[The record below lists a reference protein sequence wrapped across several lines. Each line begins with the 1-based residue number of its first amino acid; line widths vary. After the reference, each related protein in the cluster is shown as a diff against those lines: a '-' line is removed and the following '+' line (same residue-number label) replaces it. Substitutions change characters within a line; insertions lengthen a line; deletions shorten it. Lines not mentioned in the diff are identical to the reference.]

1 MNSLLL
7 KKYAAFIS
15 AIFQGFFLIYFAD
28 LAIIEV
34 AMAILL
40 CLGAGFPDSQILG
53 AQKTLSLSGFCTG
66 YPKCR
71 WPGYGHG
78 SMA

>member
-1 MNSLLL
+1 MDSLYL

-34 AMAILL
+34 AMAIYYVW
-40 CLGAGFPDSQILG
+40 GWVS
-53 AQKTLSLSGFCTG
+53 
-66 YPKCR
+66 
-71 WPGYGHG
+71 
-78 SMA
+78 